1 MGLVSQMRTQKREQQ
16 KSALAAGEESYRKL
30 VEFSPDAIF
39 VHHHHQIGYVN
50 LAGCRLL
57 GASKPEQLLARS
69 LLEFVHQND
78 QTLVQERI
86 IAVTKGESIA
96 ARSEIYSPRR
106 YGDRCRSA
114 RRALLRRSPSAL
126 RSPQPLGVGSSL
138 QLVNRYL

>member
-86 IAVTKGESIA
+86 IAVTKGESIPPLEV
-96 ARSEIYSPRR
+96 RFTRLDGTEI
-106 YGDRCRSA
+106 DVEV
-114 RRALLRRSPSAL
+114 
-126 RSPQPLGVGSSL
+126 LGVPIYAEVPLLLEAHSL
-138 QLVNRYL
+138 

>member
-50 LAGCRLL
+50 LAGCCLL

-86 IAVTKGESIA
+86 IAVTKGESIPPLEV
-96 ARSEIYSPRR
+96 RFTRLDGTEI
-106 YGDRCRSA
+106 DVEV
-114 RRALLRRSPSAL
+114 
-126 RSPQPLGVGSSL
+126 LGVPFCAEVPLLLEAHSL
-138 QLVNRYL
+138 